1 MRWVAKTRTV
11 RIATHEGDQLYH
23 SIEDVPPEL
32 RQIVKQTLEGP
43 NSETVLIAN
52 QEAYER
58 LSRQFRE
65 LPDGFE
71 EMARAPVENA
81 AAQPATA
88 KLWAW
93 AAAAT
98 LLLILVLALAWGF
111 FIRTGTS

>member
-52 QEAYER
+52 QEAYDR

-71 EMARAPVENA
+71 EIARTPVEN

-88 KLWAW
+88 KLWTW
-93 AAAAT
+93 IAAGV
-98 LLLILVLALAWGF
+98 LLLILSLALAWGF
-111 FIRTGTS
+111 LIRTGTS

>member
-58 LSRQFRE
+58 LSQQFRE

-71 EMARAPVENA
+71 EIARQPVEDA
-81 AAQPATA
+81 AKPATA

-93 AAAAT
+93 AAAGV
-98 LLLILVLALAWGF
+98 LLLILSLALAWGYL
-111 FIRTGTS
+111 IRTGTS